1 MAAEQGLLTIGS
13 RSQVNAVPA
22 PSLPHAAHGMHRLGQ
37 VGFGAL
43 DGTSFTSA
51 CSTLADHG
59 LLGLGPAREERL
71 RRVTLRAAAADVTLA
86 LQGVRLLSRILGV
99 A

>member
-1 MAAEQGLLTIGS
+1 
-13 RSQVNAVPA
+13 
-22 PSLPHAAHGMHRLGQ
+22 MHRLGQ

-43 DGTSFTSA
+43 DSTSFSSA

-71 RRVTLRAAAADVTLA
+71 RRVTLRAAAADVALA
-86 LQGVRLLSRILGV
+86 LQRVRLFSRVLG
-99 A
+99 